1 MSYKFNQSTV
11 WAHNHNMSRT
21 VGYGYVSTCDEWDV
35 ILLYQNWYM
44 DSRKGQK
51 KK

>member
-11 WAHNHNMSRT
+11 WAHNHMSRT

-44 DSRKGQK
+44 DSREGQK